1 MTKEKV
7 MDNYIP
13 LDPLK
18 YLKEYEEE
26 DISKEVL
33 CTLGSEEI
41 VKENGKY
48 YLANTV
54 KPWLSKEITRES
66 ATEVWQSYNNK
77 KRSDISIT
85 FDF

>member
-13 LDPLK
+13 IDPLK
-18 YLKEYEEE
+18 YLKDFDKE

-33 CTLGSEEI
+33 CTLGNEEI

-48 YLANTV
+48 YLANTIN
-54 KPWLSKEITRES
+54 PRYSKEITRES
-66 ATEVWQSYNNK
+66 ATEIWQSYNNK

>member
-18 YLKEYEEE
+18 YLKDFDKE

-33 CTLGSEEI
+33 CTLGNEEI

-48 YLANTV
+48 YLANTIN
-54 KPWLSKEITRES
+54 PRCFKEITRES
-66 ATEVWQSYNNK
+66 ATEIWQSYNNK

>member
-13 LDPLK
+13 IDPLK
-18 YLKEYEEE
+18 YLKEFEYE
-26 DISKEVL
+26 DVSKEVL
-33 CTLGSEEI
+33 CTLGNEEI
-41 VKENGKY
+41 IKEDGKY
-48 YLANTV
+48 YLANTIN
-54 KPWLSKEITRES
+54 PRYSKEISRES
-66 ATEVWQSYNNK
+66 ATEIWQSYNNK